1 MTHEFFKKYFPKY
14 EKNALKGQISI
25 FSQKESETLYQ
36 AWQRFKDLLN
46 LYPHHGYESWCN
58 VSYFYEGLTNKVHQ
72 FVEMMCNREFWQ
84 KDPNEAIEY
93 LNGLVGK
100 AHTWT
105 RPNSVE
111 STNQS
116 KPTASTLSS
125 GGIYQLKEEDSFQH
139 RIYTT
144 YNLGPHSP
152 MMQLL

>member
-1 MTHEFFKKYFPKY
+1 
-14 EKNALKGQISI
+14 
-25 FSQKESETLYQ
+25 
-36 AWQRFKDLLN
+36 
-46 LYPHHGYESWCN
+46 
-58 VSYFYEGLTNKVHQ
+58 
-72 FVEMMCNREFWQ
+72 MMCNREFWQ